1 MKTYSL
7 NSDIVAEIVTIVAD
21 KLEVVSMDLEQREV
35 LTDIVAL
42 SVALYFKMITEST
55 DSGMVQ

>member
-7 NSDIVAEIVTIVAD
+7 NSDIIADIVTIVAD

-42 SVALYFKMITEST
+42 SVALYFSKITESS